1 MELKRIVI
9 SGLGGVGGY
18 YGAMLNEYAHTEAK
32 GREVHFI
39 ARGESL
45 KLIRERGLHLT
56 TPTRDLYTHPSS
68 AVDTPSELKHAD
80 LIIIA
85 TKSYDLEE
93 NIKQLKPIIKEGT
106 ILLPL
111 LNGANISQQI
121 RELVPEATVW
131 EGCTY
136 ISARKP
142 SAGEVLLESDKESL
156 FFGSL
161 DEQRSNSE
169 REFLELCIGAEINA
183 HNPDNIAEVIR
194 KKFIMISATA
204 TGTSYFDTSVGEALS
219 KHPEEM
225 RALIEE
231 VCLLSVAEGFELGED
246 VIESSIKRQH
256 IMPAESTS
264 SMHVDFMNG
273 TRTELENLTGY
284 VVHRSKELGLTS
296 PTYQKMYEAL
306 LKR

>member
-1 MELKRIVI
+1 MELKHIVI

-18 YGAMLNEYAHTEAK
+18 YGAMLNEYVQKEGK

-56 TPTRDLYTHPSS
+56 TPTRELYTHPTS
-68 AVDTPSELKHAD
+68 VVEKPNELEHAD
-80 LIIIA
+80 IIIIA

-93 NIKQLKPIIKEGT
+93 NINQLKPIIKEGT

-111 LNGANISQQI
+111 LNGANISKQI
-121 RELVPEATVW
+121 SAIIPEATVW

-142 SAGEVLLESDKESL
+142 RAGEVLLENDRESL

-161 DEQRSNSE
+161 DKERSNTE
-169 REFLELCIGAEINA
+169 REFLNLCIEAGINA
-183 HNPDNIAEVIR
+183 YNPDNIAEVIR

-204 TGTSYFDTSVGEALS
+204 TGTSYFDTCVGEALS

-231 VCLLSVAEGFELGED
+231 VCHLSIAEGFDLGED
-246 VIESSIKRQH
+246 IVESSIKRQH

-273 TRTELENLTGY
+273 ARTELENLTGY
-284 VVHRSKELGLTS
+284 VVRRCKELS
-296 PTYQKMYEAL
+296 IPCPTYQKMYEVL
-306 LKR
+306 LKK

>member
-18 YGAMLNEYAHTEAK
+18 YGAMLNEYAYTEAK

-68 AVDTPSELKHAD
+68 AVDTPSELNHAD

-142 SAGEVLLESDKESL
+142 GAGEVLLESDKESL